1 MQIMSQ
7 HFFIQPG
14 KFSHMNKSIILILL
28 VILSGPLLGQEHING
43 RILGQVAAD
52 QKAETLEA
60 ARIFWLNTTVGTLT
74 DKKGNFKI
82 EVPENLTDKKLVL
95 IASGYAKDTLE
106 ITDMEAAFQ
115 GGLEITL
122 MAYSTDEVTI
132 NSRNKG
138 IRISRLDPIKTEFIG
153 EVELAKAACC
163 NLSESFETS
172 GTVDV
177 SFADA
182 ITGAKRIMML
192 GLDGVYTQ
200 ILAESYPAIR
210 GLATT
215 FGLTA
220 IPGPWMQSIQ
230 VSKGAASV
238 QNGYESLT
246 GEINVEY
253 KKPQNADRMF
263 LNLYANQMGR
273 VEGSLNLSHRFSSRL
288 STMLFVHGNSFQR
301 VIDPN
306 GDGFRDMPALG
317 QYSFFNR
324 WRWHSGKSW
333 RGQFGVKY
341 FEESRLGGQIQFDPE
356 QDRGS
361 NNAYGIEINTKRWE
375 AFNKAG
381 YVISGKPD
389 ASIGTQ
395 VTFSNHHQESFF
407 GMNTYRGEQTSLF
420 AKGLFSTIV
429 DNSNHKLTSGLSFQ
443 YDNYREAYND
453 SSFSRLEKVPGAFA
467 EYTYNRLNRLIIVAG
482 FRADYHN
489 LYGMI
494 YTPRAHMKYDL
505 DPKTTLRASI
515 GSGFRVANVFAE
527 YLPAMMSSREV
538 IIRETL
544 NPEKGWN
551 YGFNLTRYF
560 SLLER
565 EGNISL
571 DVYRTDFENQIV
583 ANRET
588 SGKLFFQNLDGRSF
602 GNYVQI
608 ETYYEP
614 VDRLEVRLAW
624 KWNQV
629 KSTFDDQLLAVPF
642 VVGNRGLFN
651 VGYVT
656 GGERWQF
663 DATLQY
669 IGRRRLPNSAA
680 LPLDLQLPDESPAY
694 IQVSGQVTHKFKN
707 LDVYLGGENLT
718 GFIQE
723 DPIIAAS
730 EPFGEHFDA
739 AMTWGPIIGRRIYI
753 GIRLPIAGKQPVGF

>member
-1 MQIMSQ
+1 MALLLSSCLLFAQGQNKINGQIM
-7 HFFIQPG
+7 
-14 KFSHMNKSIILILL
+14 
-28 VILSGPLLGQEHING
+28 GQ
-43 RILGQVAAD
+43 LAPDQQV
-52 QKAETLEA
+52 EPLEA
-60 ARIFWLNTTVGTLT
+60 ARVLWINTTTGALT
-74 DKKGNFKI
+74 DEKGNFSI
-82 EVPENLTDKKLVL
+82 SVPRNLKEQKLVL
-95 IASGYAKDTLE
+95 IAAGYEQDTLE
-106 ITDMEAAFQ
+106 LTDMKEALKE
-115 GGLEITL
+115 GLKITL

-132 NSRNKG
+132 KSRSKG
-138 IRISRLDPIKTEFIG
+138 IRVSRLDPIRSELIG

-182 ITGAKRIMML
+182 ITGAKRIKML

-200 ILAESYPAIR
+200 ILTETYPAIR

-253 KKPQNADRMF
+253 KKPQNADRIY
-263 LNLYANQMGR
+263 LNLYANQLGR
-273 VEGSLNLSHRFSSRL
+273 IEGSLNLSHRFSQRL
-288 STMLFVHGNSFQR
+288 STMLLIHGNSFQR

-306 GDGFRDMPALG
+306 GDGFRDLPALG

-324 WRWHSGKSW
+324 WRWHTGKSW

-341 FEESRLGGQIQFDPE
+341 FEEARLGGQIQFDAE
-356 QDRGS
+356 RDRGS

-381 YVISGKPD
+381 YVFQNNVGT
-389 ASIGTQ
+389 SIGTQ
-395 VTFSNHHQESFF
+395 VVFSNHQQDAFF
-407 GMNTYRGEQTSLF
+407 GMNAYQGQQTSLF
-420 AKGLFSTIV
+420 AKGLFSTIL
-429 DNSNHKLTSGLSFQ
+429 DNTNHKFTTGASFR
-443 YDNYREAYND
+443 YDAFEEMYND
-453 SSFSRLEKVPGAFA
+453 SAFTRLEQVPGVFA
-467 EYTYNRLNRLIIVAG
+467 EYTYNRLNRLIVVAG
-482 FRADYHN
+482 LRADHHN
-489 LYGMI
+489 LFGMI
-494 YTPRAHMKYDL
+494 YTPRLHMKYDL
-505 DPKTTLRASI
+505 DPNTTFRASV

-538 IIRETL
+538 IVREPL
-544 NPEKGWN
+544 NPERGWN

-560 SLLER
+560 SLAGR
-565 EGNISL
+565 EGNVSL
-571 DVYRTDFENQIV
+571 DVYRTDFVNQIV

-588 SGKLFFQNLDGRSF
+588 SGKLYFQNLDGRSF

-608 ETYYEP
+608 ETSYEP
-614 VDRLEVRLAW
+614 LDRFEVRLAW

-629 KSTFDDQLLAVPF
+629 KSTFDGQLLAMPF
-642 VVGNRGLFN
+642 VVGQRGLLN
-651 VGYVT
+651 LGYLT
-656 GGERWQF
+656 AKERWQF

-669 IGRRRLPNSAA
+669 IGSRRLPNTSA
-680 LPLDLQLPDESPAY
+680 LPIEFQLPENSPAY
-694 IQVSGQVTHKFKN
+694 MQLAGQVTYKIEG
-707 LDVYLGGENLT
+707 LDIYLGGENLT
-718 GFIQE
+718 NFIQQ

-730 EPFGEHFDA
+730 APFGEHFDA
-739 AMTWGPIIGRRIYI
+739 AMTWGPIIGRRIYM
-753 GIRLPIAGKQPVGF
+753 GIRLPVKGSQPEGF

>member
-1 MQIMSQ
+1 MAFFLSSCVLFAQSQNQI
-7 HFFIQPG
+7 
-14 KFSHMNKSIILILL
+14 K
-28 VILSGPLLGQEHING
+28 GQ
-43 RILGQVAAD
+43 ILGQLATD
-52 QKAETLEA
+52 QQAEPLEA
-60 ARIFWLNTTVGTLT
+60 ARVLWINTTTGTLT
-74 DKKGNFKI
+74 DEKGNFSI
-82 EVPENLTDKKLVL
+82 SVPRNLKEQKLVL
-95 IASGYAKDTLE
+95 IAAGYEQDTLE
-106 ITDMEAAFQ
+106 LTDMKAALKE
-115 GGLEITL
+115 GLKITL

-132 NSRNKG
+132 QSRNKG
-138 IRISRLDPIKTEFIG
+138 IRVSRLDPIRSELIG

-182 ITGAKRIMML
+182 ITGAKRIKML

-200 ILAESYPAIR
+200 ILTETYPAIR

-253 KKPQNADRMF
+253 KKPQNADRIY
-263 LNLYANQMGR
+263 LNLYANQLGR
-273 VEGSLNLSHRFSSRL
+273 VEGSLNLSHRFSNRL
-288 STMLFVHGNSFQR
+288 STMLFIHGNSFQR

-306 GDGFRDMPALG
+306 GDGFRDLPALG

-324 WRWHSGKSW
+324 WRWHTGKSW

-341 FEESRLGGQIQFDPE
+341 FEEARLGGQIQFDPE

-361 NNAYGIEINTKRWE
+361 TNAYGIEINTKRWE

-381 YVISGKPD
+381 YVFQSNVGT
-389 ASIGTQ
+389 SIGTQ
-395 VTFSNHHQESFF
+395 VVFSNHQQDAFF
-407 GMNTYRGEQTSLF
+407 GMNTYRGRQTSLF
-420 AKGLFSTIV
+420 AKGLFSTIL
-429 DNSNHKLTSGLSFQ
+429 DNTNHKLTTGASFRYDSFQ
-443 YDNYREAYND
+443 EMYND
-453 SSFSRLEKVPGAFA
+453 SAFTRLEQVPGVFA
-467 EYTYNRLNRLIIVAG
+467 EYTYNRLNRLILVAG
-482 FRADYHN
+482 LRADRHN
-489 LYGMI
+489 LFGMI
-494 YTPRAHMKYDL
+494 YTPRVHMKYDL
-505 DPKTTLRASI
+505 DPNTTFRASA

-527 YLPAMMSSREV
+527 YLPAMMSSRQV
-538 IIRETL
+538 IVREPL
-544 NPEKGWN
+544 NPERGWN

-560 SLLER
+560 SLAGR
-565 EGNISL
+565 EGNVSL
-571 DVYRTDFENQIV
+571 DVYRTDFVNQIV

-588 SGKLFFQNLDGRSF
+588 SGKLYFQNLDGRSF

-614 VDRLEVRLAW
+614 LDRFEVRLAW

-629 KSTFDDQLLAVPF
+629 KSTFDGELLAMPF
-642 VVGNRGLFN
+642 VVGQRGLLN
-651 VGYVT
+651 LGYVT
-656 GGERWQF
+656 GNERWQF

-669 IGRRRLPNSAA
+669 IGRRRLPNTSA
-680 LPLDLQLPDESPAY
+680 LPPEFQLPENSPAY
-694 IQVSGQVTHKFKN
+694 MQLAGQITYKIKD
-707 LDVYLGGENLT
+707 LDIYLGGENLT
-718 GFIQE
+718 NFIQQ

-730 EPFGEHFDA
+730 APFGEHFDA
-739 AMTWGPIIGRRIYI
+739 AMTWGPIIGRRIYM
-753 GIRLPIAGKQPVGF
+753 GIRLPVKGSQPEGF

>member
-1 MQIMSQ
+1 MY
-7 HFFIQPG
+7 
-14 KFSHMNKSIILILL
+14 KYIILTLL
-28 VILSGPLLGQEHING
+28 IVISCSLSAQDYIKGQIF
-43 RILGQVAAD
+43 GQIDVD
-52 QKAETLEA
+52 QKVEPLEA
-60 ARIFWLNTTVGTLT
+60 ARIFWLNTTEGTLT
-74 DKKGNFKI
+74 DKKGKFKI
-82 EVPENLTDKKLVL
+82 EVPENLVTQKLVL
-95 IASGYAKDTLE
+95 IASGYEKDTLE
-106 ITDMEAAFQ
+106 IKDIEAAYNE
-115 GGLEITL
+115 GLKITL

-132 NSRNKG
+132 KSRNKG
-138 IRISRLDPIKTEFIG
+138 IRVSRLDPIKSEFIG

-182 ITGAKRIMML
+182 ITGAKRIKML

-200 ILAESYPAIR
+200 ILTETYPAIR

-253 KKPQNADRMF
+253 KKPQNADRIF
-263 LNLYANQMGR
+263 LNLYANQLGR
-273 VEGSLNLSHRFSSRL
+273 VEGSLNLSHRFSKRL
-288 STMLFVHGNSFQR
+288 STMVLVHGNSFQQ

-306 GDGFRDMPALG
+306 GDGFRDLPGLS
-317 QYSFFNR
+317 QYSIFNR
-324 WRWHSGKSW
+324 WRWHSGKGL

-341 FEESRLGGQIQFDPE
+341 FQESRLGGQIQFDPE

-381 YVISGKPD
+381 YAFTGKPG
-389 ASIGTQ
+389 ASLGSQ
-395 VTFSNHHQESFF
+395 VTFSNHQQEAFF
-407 GMNTYRGEQTSLF
+407 GMNKYQGEQTSLF
-420 AKGLFSTIV
+420 VKVLGSTIV
-429 DNSNHKLTSGLSFQ
+429 DNSNHKLTSGLSFS
-443 YDNYREAYND
+443 YDNFQEAYND
-453 SSFSRLEKVPGAFA
+453 SSFSRLEKVPGAFV
-467 EYTYNRLNRLIIVAG
+467 EYTYNRLNRLILVTG

-505 DPKTTLRASI
+505 DPQTTFRASI

-527 YLPAMMSSREV
+527 YLPAMMSSRQVVVKEV
-538 IIRETL
+538 L
-544 NPEKGWN
+544 SPEKGWN

-560 SLLER
+560 TL
-565 EGNISL
+565 GNRDGNVSL
-571 DVYRTDFENQIV
+571 DVYRTDFVNQIV
-583 ANRET
+583 ANREV
-588 SGKLFFQNLDGRSF
+588 SGKLYFQNLDGRSF

-608 ETYYEP
+608 EAYYEP
-614 VDRLEVRLAW
+614 LDRLEVRLAW

-642 VVGNRGLFN
+642 VVGNRGLVN
-651 VGYVT
+651 AGYT
-656 GGERWQF
+656 TAGGRWQV
-663 DATLQY
+663 DATVQF
-669 IGRRRLPNSAA
+669 IGSRRLPNTSA
-680 LPLDLQLPDESPAY
+680 LPLDLQLPDNSPAY
-694 IQVSGQVTHKFKN
+694 TQLSAQVTHKFK
-707 LDVYLGGENLT
+707 DVDIYLGGENLT

-739 AMTWGPIIGRRIYI
+739 AMTWGPIIGRRIYL
-753 GIRLPIAGKQPVGF
+753 GIRLPVKGKQVEGF